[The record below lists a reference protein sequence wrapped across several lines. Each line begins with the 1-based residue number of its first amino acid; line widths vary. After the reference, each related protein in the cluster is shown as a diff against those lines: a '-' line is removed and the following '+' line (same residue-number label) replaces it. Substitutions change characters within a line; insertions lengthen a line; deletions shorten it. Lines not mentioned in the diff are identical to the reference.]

1 MNKEELQQKYK
12 DEKVLVVP
20 NDKLAEYLKNFEQDN
35 VANLIDTIADCG
47 TYEYR
52 YNAELDFDLKQV
64 IPYIILTYND
74 KIFATERL
82 QGDERLVGRVSI
94 GVGGHVNPV
103 DSKGWDINTVD
114 GAQNTI
120 IDCIIRELGEETT
133 VDLSNGFSC
142 QYLTTFTDDREDVS
156 KVHVC
161 LLAHIK
167 IESDDVDIKETEK
180 LKGKWLTVEEVE
192 QCENIEGWSE
202 IALGFIKDV
211 I

>member
-1 MNKEELQQKYK
+1 MISPPTFSFLACLSVITPFDVETNAIPNPFKTLGN
-12 DEKVLVVP
+12 LV
-20 NDKLAEYLKNFEQDN
+20 ASEYILKPGFD
-35 VANLIDTIADCG
+35 IWRKPWIADDLFLYLSLISNSFFPLSS
-47 TYEYR
+47 TTEKSLI
-52 YNAELDFDLKQV
+52 NPSFFKTFNIAIFKLD
-64 IPYIILTYND
+64 
-74 KIFATERL
+74 
-82 QGDERLVGRVSI
+82 
-94 GVGGHVNPV
+94 
-103 DSKGWDINTVD
+103 
-114 GAQNTI
+114 
-120 IDCIIRELGEETT
+120 EETT

-167 IESDDVDIKETEK
+167 LESDDVDIKETEK

-192 QCENIEGWSE
+192 QCKNIEGWSE